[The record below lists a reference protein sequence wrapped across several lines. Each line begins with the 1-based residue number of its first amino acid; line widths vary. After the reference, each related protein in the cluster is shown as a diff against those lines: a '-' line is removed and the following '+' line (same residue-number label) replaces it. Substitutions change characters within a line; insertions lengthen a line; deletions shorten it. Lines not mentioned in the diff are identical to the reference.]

1 MESRAEFI
9 ALRMRGERRDPT
21 AIEALIAI
29 AQETNAFSA
38 SKQTAHSA
46 WRKKVVTKHP
56 FRRLQAGEVAE
67 VFAPFSSLIVLRRE
81 TLAHLGVPRALTY
94 GGALMILFWKA
105 AAAGLRGVAVG
116 HDRQITDEPAMD
128 LEDTELALH
137 LLCHPSLAELG
148 PLRPAR
154 FRGNLAWSPAH
165 RRHFRGKPRVLV
177 VSPYLPFPLSHGGAV
192 RIYNLCR
199 ELADRVDLVLACF
212 REANET
218 VHYDKLH
225 EIFREVYI
233 VDQDE
238 KTPDPTLPNQ
248 VAEYRN
254 PAMADLIRT
263 LCLQRDVDVVQ
274 LEYTQLAAY
283 RDYTGAVPVILV
295 EHDITFTLYSQL
307 FHFNGNEET
316 GLEYARWLEFER
328 EALQCSNMIW
338 TVSDIDRGVA
348 IEHGAAAHR
357 TKVIPNG
364 VDLRRFTPL
373 PKKAGPPV
381 ILFVGAFRHL
391 PNVLGFEA
399 LRETIMP
406 LVWREYPNAILHAIM
421 GRDHKRAAKISGKQH
436 LLETDSRI
444 QMQGFVED
452 VGPAYAA
459 ADVVA
464 IPLLVSAGTN
474 IKVLEAMACGRAIVS
489 TPQGCQGLDL
499 ENGRELIVAGNDVA
513 SGDFSAAIV
522 HLLRNEDLRNQIAL
536 NARRTAECRFGWDT
550 IAAHA
555 FSCYAALVD
564 NPLARV
570 EQAFP
575 PAPTLTK
582 QIQSRL

>member
-1 MESRAEFI
+1 
-9 ALRMRGERRDPT
+9 
-21 AIEALIAI
+21 
-29 AQETNAFSA
+29 
-38 SKQTAHSA
+38 
-46 WRKKVVTKHP
+46 
-56 FRRLQAGEVAE
+56 
-67 VFAPFSSLIVLRRE
+67 
-81 TLAHLGVPRALTY
+81 
-94 GGALMILFWKA
+94 
-105 AAAGLRGVAVG
+105 
-116 HDRQITDEPAMD
+116 
-128 LEDTELALH
+128 
-137 LLCHPSLAELG
+137 
-148 PLRPAR
+148 
-154 FRGNLAWSPAH
+154 
-165 RRHFRGKPRVLV
+165 
-177 VSPYLPFPLSHGGAV
+177 
-192 RIYNLCR
+192 
-199 ELADRVDLVLACF
+199 
-212 REANET
+212 
-218 VHYDKLH
+218 
-225 EIFREVYI
+225 
-233 VDQDE
+233 
-238 KTPDPTLPNQ
+238 
-248 VAEYRN
+248 
-254 PAMADLIRT
+254 
-263 LCLQRDVDVVQ
+263 
-274 LEYTQLAAY
+274 
-283 RDYTGAVPVILV
+283 
-295 EHDITFTLYSQL
+295 
-307 FHFNGNEET
+307 
-316 GLEYARWLEFER
+316 
-328 EALQCSNMIW
+328 
-338 TVSDIDRGVA
+338 
-348 IEHGAAAHR
+348 
-357 TKVIPNG
+357 
-364 VDLRRFTPL
+364 
-373 PKKAGPPV
+373 
-381 ILFVGAFRHL
+381 
-391 PNVLGFEA
+391 
-399 LRETIMP
+399 MP